1 MKKDMKKKY
10 YKTNEFAALCG
21 VTRHTLYHYEEI
33 GLLCPK
39 TTAENGY
46 RFYTMEQYEKFLLIS
61 AFKKLGTP
69 LKEIQSYF
77 ENQDT
82 DNFLAVLQT
91 KLTETEAERIELKKM
106 CTLLSDTISTMKNLE
121 RIEMDTVQIAE
132 CEEQFFIATP
142 APDAAHRKDD
152 SQILRHYREHLQ
164 YCSTLDCISHSLGGE
179 MVLYE
184 NIVKDN
190 YLESFYISRTDRKA
204 EDPRLHCKPKG
215 TYAIVW
221 HNGSYDSLYGIY
233 RMLKEQCAQLG
244 YVPAGNIYQEDVLDF
259 CADQSADGYVMK
271 ISMQVKAAESKEDH
285 SP

>member
-1 MKKDMKKKY
+1 MKKKY

-39 TTAENGY
+39 MTNENGY

-69 LKEIQSYF
+69 LKEILSYF

-82 DNFLAVLQT
+82 DNFLTVLEA
-91 KLTETEAERIELKKM
+91 KLTETEAERKELKKL
-106 CTLLSDTISTMKNLE
+106 CALLSDTIAAMKNLE
-121 RIEMDTVQIAE
+121 RLEMDTIQITE
-132 CEEQFFIATP
+132 CEEQYFIATP
-142 APDAAHRKDD
+142 APDSAHRDDD
-152 SQILRHYREHLQ
+152 SFVLRQYWEHLQ
-164 YCSTLDCISHSLGGE
+164 YCSSLDCISHSLAGE
-179 MVLYE
+179 MVLYDD
-184 NIVKDN
+184 IIKGN
-190 YLESFYISRTDRKA
+190 YLESFYISRADRKTA
-204 EDPRLHCKPKG
+204 DPRLHIRPKG
-215 TYAIVW
+215 TYAIVY

-233 RMLKEQCAQLG
+233 RLLKEQCAARG

-271 ISMQVKAAESKEDH
+271 ISMQVEAAQSKEDR